1 VSRCWSAG
9 LRAAPKQ
16 GVSGLRRPMGC
27 ELGARRRWTFANGHL
42 EIWNLTDPNQAT
54 KVYSLDYTGAPH
66 MFGPE
71 RQQGLFV
78 ADQHGVWFGASDGLY
93 LYDSSGFHQAAT
105 VSGIPAGPCE

>member
-1 VSRCWSAG
+1 
-9 LRAAPKQ
+9 
-16 GVSGLRRPMGC
+16 MGC